1 MSMSGSHVL
10 AADYIIDY
18 KNGTIPIGDLPIG
31 TKVVDPSWQWEFR
44 LGVNYSN
51 YDWYEELTDAGDV
64 KPVTWIIVAK
74 NHYEALEPHVTLL
87 SAYLVAI
94 FTFDD
99 SNERVLNYSGCG
111 YNHWGD
117 SGTGNATRGLRP
129 WLNSTGIH
137 KSEGFYRAFSEN
149 FRRVVL
155 ATSVPNRKWEN
166 GTTYYTNDYVF
177 IPSVTEL
184 GNSEHEGTYLIGS
197 TYPYFQNVSNEKR
210 IAVMFGNDWRD
221 LFEAIEAE
229 MRGESGIAANRWSY
243 WTRSPDR
250 GCGFS
255 VRIVYSGGDLCFRNY
270 ARYGDLGVRPV
281 LNLKADTL
289 VTN

>member
-1 MSMSGSHVL
+1 MSGSQVVF
-10 AADYIIDY
+10 ADYIIDD

-31 TKVVDPSWQWEFR
+31 ARVVDPSWQWEFR

-51 YDWYEELTDAGDV
+51 YDWYEELTDPGDV

-74 NHYEALEPHVTLL
+74 NHYDALEPHVTLL
-87 SAYLVAI
+87 STFLVSI
-94 FTFDD
+94 YTFDD
-99 SNERVLNYSGCG
+99 SSERDHKYSEWG

-117 SGTGNATRGLRP
+117 SGTGNATRGLRS

-137 KSEGFYRAFSEN
+137 KDEGFYKAFSES
-149 FRRVVL
+149 FKKGVL
-155 ATSVPNRKWEN
+155 ATAVPNRKWEV
-166 GTTYYTNDYVF
+166 GASYYTSDNVF

-184 GNSEHEGTYLIGS
+184 GDSAHEDTYLIGS
-197 TYPYFQNVSNEKR
+197 TYPYFHNVSNEKR
-210 IAVMFGNDWRD
+210 IAVMLGNDWRD
-221 LFEAIEAE
+221 LFESIEAE
-229 MRGESGIAANRWSY
+229 MRGESGVAANRWNY

-255 VRIVYSGGDLCFRNY
+255 VRIVYSEGDLCFHSY

-289 VTN
+289 VTK